1 MKIKY
6 KLILMFILIILF
18 ALLPVS
24 FFILH
29 KQEQEKI
36 AAATHQGHIFSTIL
50 AQSVLNIILAN
61 GGDIRATQLDTKEMI
76 GVLKTLTND
85 GLIYADSIL
94 ISSKK
99 EYNGLILA
107 AFQSSSIPFFGG
119 NRGNRL
125 PGEEVKRL
133 VSQKNFIE
141 TNIPEISDVSYVFTA
156 VSAPPGKPPLCI
168 GRLIFS
174 KSIVVAPIKKLHR
187 LIYGV
192 TAIAMLVV
200 SFLGLFFSRFI
211 SKPIDNLTT
220 ATQKIEQG
228 DLQYRISID
237 SGDEIGRLSRTF
249 NHMVMII
256 NQKIDELERANVR
269 LTQLDILK
277 DEFLAN
283 ISHELRTPLSGIIGI
298 SESLIRGAT
307 GKLKSETVHD
317 LSLIAASG
325 RRLSSL
331 VNDILD
337 FSKLKHHDIM
347 LSLGPV
353 NMYDAVQLVISITRP
368 LIEKKELSIKNKV
381 DPKSVIVNGDE
392 GRIQQILL
400 NIISNAIKFT
410 EKGSISI
417 SAGEYDR
424 NPGQFAV
431 TVSDTG
437 IGIEPEKQSRIFESF
452 EQADGSITRNYVGTG
467 LGLAITRKIVEL
479 HGGTIWVESAPG
491 KGSSFTFTL
500 DKCLDA
506 QKISAD
512 DRAAVIKEEQ
522 DQRYSSL
529 VALQEVRQ
537 IMAGPEEG
545 ERKKIIVVDDEPVN
559 LQVIVNHLSL
569 EGYEVITAESG
580 AELFTELDGG
590 MVPDMI
596 LLDVMLPRVSGYDIC
611 KKVRERYSAHELPII
626 MLTAK
631 NKTSDIVTGLSSG
644 ANDYITKPVD
654 RDELIARVRSLISLK
669 ESVELQNKLSIIQ
682 NELNIATEI
691 QKSIIPNTMPDLK
704 NIQFAVRYEP
714 STQVGGD
721 YYDYNLVNDRKI
733 GVLVADVAGHG
744 IPAAMVAAMLQVA
757 YTLYKGEFVDPSLLF
772 QKINS
777 VMEKYTHGLYLTACY
792 VFMDLDKK
800 RLYHSNAGHQPLLIW
815 RKDEQR
821 LISDKIFN
829 RPIGVF
835 PDSTYSINE
844 LDLRDN
850 DRIVL
855 YTDGIIEARNAER
868 TIFGDERFHELIR
881 AGSDLTADEF
891 AGNVVDEVKRWAGVT
906 AGKSLVDDVTLVV
919 IDIIPKRA

>member
-1 MKIKY
+1 
-6 KLILMFILIILF
+6 MFILIILF
-18 ALLPVS
+18 ASLPVS
-24 FFILH
+24 LFILH

-36 AAATHQGHIFSTIL
+36 AAATHQGYIFSKIL

-61 GGDIRATQLDTKEMI
+61 GGDIRATQLDTQEMI

-99 EYNGLILA
+99 KYNGLILA
-107 AFQSSSIPFFGG
+107 SFQSSSIAFADGS
-119 NRGNRL
+119 RGNRIT
-125 PGEEVKRL
+125 GDQVERL
-133 VSQKNFIE
+133 ISQKNFIE

-156 VSAPPGKPPLCI
+156 VGAPPGKPPFCI

-174 KSIVVAPIKKLHR
+174 KSVVVAPIKKLHR

-192 TAIAMLVV
+192 TAIAILVV
-200 SFLGLFFSRFI
+200 SFLGLFLSRFI
-211 SKPIDNLTT
+211 SKPIDKLT
-220 ATQKIEQG
+220 AAAQKIEQG

-249 NHMVMII
+249 NHMLMII
-256 NQKIDELERANVR
+256 NQKIDELERANLR

-317 LSLIAASG
+317 LSLIASSG
-325 RRLSSL
+325 RRLSGL

-337 FSKLKHHDIM
+337 FSKLKHHDI
-347 LSLGPV
+347 LLNLGPV
-353 NMYDAVQLVISITRP
+353 NMYDAAQLIISISRP
-368 LIEKKELSIKNKV
+368 LVEKKSLSIKNTI

-410 EKGSISI
+410 EKGSITI
-417 SAGEYDR
+417 SAGDYDR
-424 NPGQFAV
+424 NPGQFEV

-437 IGIEPEKQSRIFESF
+437 IGIELENQSRIFESF
-452 EQADGSITRNYVGTG
+452 EQADGSITRSHVGTG
-467 LGLAITRKIVEL
+467 LGLAITKKIVEL
-479 HGGTIWVESAPG
+479 HGGTIWVESVPG
-491 KGSSFTFTL
+491 KGSNFTFTL

-506 QKISAD
+506 QKKSAD
-512 DRAAVIKEEQ
+512 EGAVISGVY
-522 DQRYSSL
+522 DQHHSSL
-529 VALQEVRQ
+529 VETQEVRQ
-537 IMAGPEEG
+537 IMAGPEGG

-559 LQVIVNHLSL
+559 LQVIINHLSL

-580 AELFTELDGG
+580 AELFEELDRGA
-590 MVPDMI
+590 VPDMI

-644 ANDYITKPVD
+644 ANDYVTKPVN
-654 RDELIARVRSLISLK
+654 RDELIARVKSLISLK
-669 ESVELQNKLSIIQ
+669 ESVGIQNKLNIIQ
-682 NELNIATEI
+682 NELNIAIEI
-691 QKSIIPNTMPDLK
+691 QKSIIPYALPDLK
-704 NIQFAVRYEP
+704 NIQCAVRYEP

-721 YYDYNLVNDRKI
+721 YYDYHLVDDKKI

-757 YTLYKGEFVDPSLLF
+757 YTFYKNEFVDPSSLF
-772 QKINS
+772 KKINS

-792 VFMDLDKK
+792 VYIDLEKK
-800 RLYHSNAGHQPLLIW
+800 KLCHSNAGHQPLLIW

-829 RPIGVF
+829 RPIGIF
-835 PDSTYSINE
+835 PDSTYSVNE
-844 LDLRDN
+844 LDLFEN
-850 DRIVL
+850 DRIIL
-855 YTDGIIEARNAER
+855 YTDGIIEARNFER
-868 TIFGDERFHELIR
+868 TIFGDERFHDVIR
-881 AGSDLTADEF
+881 AGSELTADEF
-891 AGNVVDEVKRWAGVT
+891 AGSVVDEVKKWAGIT
-906 AGKSLVDDVTLVV
+906 SEKSLVDDITLFI
-919 IDIIPKRA
+919 IDIIPEKSRA

>member
-1 MKIKY
+1 
-6 KLILMFILIILF
+6 MFILIILI

-24 FFILH
+24 LFILH

-36 AAATHQGHIFSTIL
+36 AAATHQGYTFSTIL

-85 GLIYADSIL
+85 GMIYADSIL

-107 AFQSSSIPFFGG
+107 SFRASGIDFADWSDGKRIAGDEVERILSRKDFREAQIPG
-119 NRGNRL
+119 
-125 PGEEVKRL
+125 
-133 VSQKNFIE
+133 
-141 TNIPEISDVSYVFTA
+141 ISDVSYVFTA
-156 VSAPPGKPPLCI
+156 VGAPPGKTPLCI
-168 GRLIFS
+168 GRLVFA

-192 TAIAMLVV
+192 TAIAILVV

-220 ATQKIEQG
+220 ATQMIEQG
-228 DLQYRISID
+228 DLQYRISVD
-237 SGDEIGRLSRTF
+237 SGDEIGRLSKTF
-249 NHMVMII
+249 NHMAVII
-256 NQKIDELERANVR
+256 NQKIDELERANLR

-298 SESLIRGAT
+298 SESLIKGVT

-325 RRLSSL
+325 RRLSGL

-337 FSKLKHHDIM
+337 FSKLKHHDI
-347 LSLGPV
+347 LLNLGPV
-353 NMYDAVQLVISITRP
+353 NMHDAAQLIISITRP
-368 LIEKKELSIKNKV
+368 LVEKKALSIKNTI

-410 EKGSISI
+410 EQGNIAI
-417 SAGEYDR
+417 SAGVYDR
-424 NPGQFAV
+424 NPGQIAV
-431 TVSDTG
+431 TVADTG
-437 IGIEPEKQSRIFESF
+437 IGIEPVNQSRIFESF

-467 LGLAITRKIVEL
+467 LGLAITKKIVEL
-479 HGGTIWVESAPG
+479 HGGTIWVESVPG

-500 DKCLDA
+500 NKQLDVE
-506 QKISAD
+506 KIS
-512 DRAAVIKEEQ
+512 RKEVAVISESN
-522 DQRYSSL
+522 DQRNFYS
-529 VALQEVRQ
+529 ATIRGARQ
-537 IMAGPEEG
+537 ILAHQDGE

-559 LQVIVNHLSL
+559 LQVIINYLSL

-580 AELFTELDGG
+580 TELFAEMDRGT
-590 MVPDMI
+590 VPDMI
-596 LLDVMLPRVSGYDIC
+596 LLDVMLPRISGYDIC
-611 KKVRERYSAHELPII
+611 KKLRERYSAHELPII

-644 ANDYITKPVD
+644 ANDYITKPVN
-654 RDELIARVRSLISLK
+654 RDELIARVQSLISLK
-669 ESVELQNKLSIIQ
+669 ESVGIQNKLNIIQ
-682 NELNIATEI
+682 NELSIAIEI
-691 QKSIIPNTMPDLK
+691 QKSIIPFAMPNLK
-704 NIQFAVRYEP
+704 NMKFAVRYEP

-721 YYDYNLVNDRKI
+721 YYDYHLIDDRRI
-733 GVLVADVAGHG
+733 GVLIADVAGHG
-744 IPAAMVAAMLQVA
+744 IPAAIVAAMLQVA
-757 YTLYKGEFVDPSLLF
+757 YTFYKNEFIDPPSLF
-772 QKINS
+772 EKINT
-777 VMEKYTHGLYLTACY
+777 VMEKYPHGLYLTACY
-792 VFMDLDKK
+792 VHIDLDAKK
-800 RLYHSNAGHQPLLIW
+800 IHHSNAGHQPLLIW

-829 RPIGVF
+829 RPIGLF
-835 PDSTYSINE
+835 PDSVYSVNE
-844 LDLRDN
+844 LELRDN
-850 DRIVL
+850 DRIIL
-855 YTDGIIEARNAER
+855 YTDGITEARSSDR
-868 TIFGDERFHELIR
+868 IIFGEERFQDLIR
-881 AGSDLTADEF
+881 AGSELTAEEF
-891 AGNVVDEVKRWAGVT
+891 AGSVVDAIKKWACITGEE
-906 AGKSLVDDVTLVV
+906 SLTDDITLVV
-919 IDIIPKRA
+919 IDIVPEKEA